1 MIQGLDMATQAEN
14 TAEVVPIK
22 RGVKTKLFGFVVMA
36 LGTMD
41 CLLTL
46 RGGVPAYEFLLLTG
60 AGAVIFA
67 IGVVRGMQ
75 KTTPAQSE

>member
-1 MIQGLDMATQAEN
+1 MATQAEN
-14 TAEVVPIK
+14 VSEFAPAR
-22 RGVKTKLFGFVVMA
+22 RGVKTKLFGFGVMA

-67 IGVVRGMQ
+67 IGTVRGMQ
-75 KTTPAQSE
+75 KTGSAQPE